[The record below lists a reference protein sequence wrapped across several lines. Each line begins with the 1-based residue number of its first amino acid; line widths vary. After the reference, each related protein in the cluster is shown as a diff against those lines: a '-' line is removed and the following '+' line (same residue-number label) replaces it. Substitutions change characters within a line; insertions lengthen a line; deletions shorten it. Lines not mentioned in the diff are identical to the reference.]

1 MSAPVTRRSDKPCPA
16 QEQCSRCMAKD
27 AKIAEMA
34 AEIHILRRRVHVL
47 EAQPGLLCDA
57 YTAAEGVEPQD
68 RSCQHDVAV
77 AVEVTSLHPTP
88 LPCDEMMVVEEEH
101 QAEVTRLQ
109 KEVRKGSACRC
120 NSCCLCD

>member
-1 MSAPVTRRSDKPCPA
+1 
-16 QEQCSRCMAKD
+16 
-27 AKIAEMA
+27 MA

-57 YTAAEGVEPQD
+57 YTAAEGVGPQD

-77 AVEVTSLHPTP
+77 VV
-88 LPCDEMMVVEEEH
+88 PCDEMMVVDEEH